1 MYLFSWVNCSFYSVH
16 FKCQLTSDPFT
27 NSSKSLFY
35 ASRWCVSV
43 TALLFTHSFSKSV
56 TLLVSRGQVSE
67 MKELKSAL
75 RSALFRLK
83 VKSGKPR
90 SILVQTATKGNHR
103 TVYTLRA
110 QGSPKLTYRHCF
122 HFFRAFTFI
131 YNNSCCLFGT

>member
-1 MYLFSWVNCSFYSVH
+1 
-16 FKCQLTSDPFT
+16 
-27 NSSKSLFY
+27 
-35 ASRWCVSV
+35 
-43 TALLFTHSFSKSV
+43 
-56 TLLVSRGQVSE
+56 

-122 HFFRAFTFI
+122 QFFVLLLLFTTTVVA
-131 YNNSCCLFGT
+131 CLEPKVTIIVFSLQYKAP

>member
-67 MKELKSAL
+67 IKELKSAL

-103 TVYTLRA
+103 TESSGFPKTHIQTLL
-110 QGSPKLTYRHCF
+110 SLFSCF
-122 HFFRAFTFI
+122 YF
-131 YNNSCCLFGT
+131 YLQQQLLLVWNLK